1 MVTQQIAY
9 SLALFIVLSTTTSL
23 VAYGDEIT
31 EIKVTSTGETVIDLD
46 SSNRFIRANVEV
58 MNFNPSDGNFIME
71 VTQLSTQKIISS
83 QEIFVRDLPDGMWG
97 TKVGYLLDEYE
108 LGKDGKEIT
117 GEYEIQI
124 KTEFGTAVGK
134 TNFSVINS
142 SESELEPDIEGV
154 VGEESL
160 SFKNEEQSVLLTLV
174 SESEKGVETSQELE
188 SNFITDD
195 QLKIPEW
202 VRNVFIWYAEDNIS
216 ESELLAAIQVLIQ
229 QGIIIV

>member
-1 MVTQQIAY
+1 MKLIY
-9 SLALFIVLSTTTSL
+9 SLSLFIVLSTTTLL
-23 VAYGDEIT
+23 VAYGDET
-31 EIKVTSTGETVIDLD
+31 SEIKVTPTGEPVIDLD
-46 SSNRFIRANVEV
+46 SSNRLFRANIEV
-58 MNFNPSDGNFIME
+58 MNYDPSDGYYFME
-71 VTQLSTQKIISS
+71 VTQLHTQKIVSS
-83 QEIFVRDLPDGMWG
+83 GEVFVRNLSNGHWG
-97 TKVGYLLDEYE
+97 TKVAYLLNEYE

-124 KTEFGTAVGK
+124 KSEFGTAVGK
-134 TNFSVINS
+134 TNFSVIKS

-154 VGEESL
+154 VEEES
-160 SFKNEEQSVLLTLV
+160 SSYKNEEQSVLPTLV

-216 ESELLAAIQVLIQ
+216 ESELLAVIQVLIQ